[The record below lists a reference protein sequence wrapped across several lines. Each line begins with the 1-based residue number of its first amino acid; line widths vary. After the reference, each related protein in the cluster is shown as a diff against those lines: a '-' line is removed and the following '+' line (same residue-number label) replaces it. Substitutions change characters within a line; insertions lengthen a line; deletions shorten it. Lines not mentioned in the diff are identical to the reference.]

1 MLSGVEFWVIC
12 LGVRLKIFVLL
23 LQDVPGRAWLALLV
37 LKDTNIALQIKVAGP
52 LGACIPGLVSKCSR
66 VFLNFVD
73 RRTQSMQ
80 KQPVV

>member
-37 LKDTNIALQIKVAGP
+37 LKDTNIAL
-52 LGACIPGLVSKCSR
+52 
-66 VFLNFVD
+66 
-73 RRTQSMQ
+73 
-80 KQPVV
+80 